1 MTKKLVAAV
10 GEYTNQQGETKKRW
24 QNVGVLMDGNDGGQY
39 VLIDPNISLAGIMQS
54 QNVMAMKKNEQLR
67 DRVML
72 SLFDEQQGQHGQ
84 QGGGYQQPQQ
94 QPQQGGYQ
102 QQAPQQGGYQQQ
114 PPQQAP
120 QQQNGPDHS
129 GYQQQGQ
136 QPGK

>member
-1 MTKKLVAAV
+1 MPKKLVAAV

-24 QNVGVLMDGNDGGQY
+24 QNVGVIMDSNDGGQY
-39 VLIDPNISLAGIMQS
+39 VLIDHNVSLAGIMQS

-72 SLFDEQQGQHGQ
+72 SVFDDDNNQ

-94 QPQQGGYQ
+94 QP
-102 QQAPQQGGYQQQ
+102 PQQGGYQQQ
-114 PPQQAP
+114 SPQQAP
-120 QQQNGPDHS
+120 PQQTQPQQHYQNGPNHS
-129 GYQQQGQ
+129 GYQQPGQ